1 MARESIQKKWTWLDR
16 TEYPF
21 NPNFLNLPMGHMHY
35 VDEGQGEPIVFVHR
49 NPGWSFEFRNQIKAL
64 SNTNRCIALDH
75 IGFGLSDKPYDWD
88 YLPKSHALNF
98 EQFMKS
104 LNLDNITLVVADWG
118 GPIALAYALKY
129 PNKIKRLVI
138 LNTMMWAV
146 KDNPGVQ
153 RFSSFLGGHLG
164 IFLSKHFNFF
174 AKILTKQAFHDKSKL
189 SKLTHEHMYKHL
201 STPRERKGTWV
212 FPKQIIASSEW
223 LNSLWEQRESIANI
237 PSILVWGMKDIAFS
251 PKDLAT
257 FEGFLKNYET
267 IQLENVGHYPQEEAK
282 EILIQA
288 LQQNQ

>member
-1 MARESIQKKWTWLDR
+1 MEKERIQEKWRWLDR
-16 TEYPF
+16 IAYPF
-21 NPNFLNLPMGHMHY
+21 NPNFLMLPMGQMHY
-35 VDEGQGEPIVFVHR
+35 VDEGQGEPIVFVHG

-64 SNTNRCIALDH
+64 SNTNRCIAPDH

-153 RFSSFLGGHLG
+153 RFSSFLGGPLG

-174 AKILTKQAFHDKSKL
+174 AKIVSKQAFHDKSKL
-189 SKLTHEHMYKHL
+189 SKLAHEHMYKHL

-223 LNSLWEQRESIANI
+223 LNSLWEQRERIANI
-237 PSILVWGMKDIAFS
+237 PSVLVWGMKDIAFS

-257 FEGFLKNYET
+257 FEGFLKNYKT
-267 IQLENVGHYPQEEAK
+267 IKLENVGHYPQEEAK
-282 EILIQA
+282 ELLIQTP
-288 LQQNQ
+288 QQNQ

>member
-1 MARESIQKKWTWLDR
+1 MEKERTQKKWTWLDR

-21 NPNFLNLPMGHMHY
+21 KSNFLKLPMGQMHY
-35 VDEGQGEPIVFVHR
+35 VDEGQGEPIVFVHG

-64 SNTNRCIALDH
+64 SNTNRCIAPDH

-88 YLPKSHALNF
+88 YLPKNHALNF

-153 RFSSFLGGHLG
+153 RFSSFLGGPLG

-174 AKILTKQAFHDKSKL
+174 AKVLSKQAFHDKSKL

-223 LNSLWEQRESIANI
+223 LNSLWEQRERIANI
-237 PSILVWGMKDIAFS
+237 PSVLMWGMKDIAFS

-257 FEGFLKNYET
+257 FESFLKNYQT
-267 IQLENVGHYPQEEAK
+267 IKLENVGHYPQEEAK
-282 EILIQA
+282 EILIQT

>member
-1 MARESIQKKWTWLDR
+1 MESESIQKKWTWLDR

-21 NPNFLNLPMGHMHY
+21 NPNFLELPMGHMHY
-35 VDEGQGEPIVFVHR
+35 VDEGQGEPIVFVHG

-64 SNTNRCIALDH
+64 SNTNRCIAPDY

-129 PNKIKRLVI
+129 PSKIKRLVI
-138 LNTMMWAV
+138 LNTIMWAV

-153 RFSSFLGGHLG
+153 RFSSFLGGPLG

-174 AKILTKQAFHDKSKL
+174 AKIVSKQAFHDKSKL
-189 SKLTHEHMYKHL
+189 SKLTHEHMYMHL

-237 PSILVWGMKDIAFS
+237 PSTLVWGMKDIAFS

-257 FEGFLKNYET
+257 FEGFLKNYQT
-267 IQLENVGHYPQEEAK
+267 IKLENVGHYPQEEAK
-282 EILIQA
+282 ELLIQT